1 MLEEIVGHVV
11 KHVVMHVV
19 KEGGKV
25 VVEVVKS
32 TLCDK

>member
-11 KHVVMHVV
+11 KHVVIHVV

-25 VVEVVKS
+25 VVEVAKNF
-32 TLCDK
+32 LLK